1 MFEATT
7 DVLQSHYGLN
17 LKEDS
22 IILSD
27 RDPIQYRYKEKENQH
42 GPALDLEHLEVD
54 PETQYIKHCVL
65 YSDTIQGLCLKYGT
79 RSPDIKKINSL
90 WNETALFSKKVILI
104 PVTTEELQRYLDTKQ
119 FAFKRSENL
128 NSGVKRERKGSTP
141 PHQTSP
147 KVVKNT
153 PQVVPTPPH
162 QPSPKVVKN
171 TPQVVPTSP
180 QVTTQIPGQEKLEI
194 RRLKKE
200 DLSRLRGV
208 HDTIFDL

>member
-27 RDPIQYRYKEKENQH
+27 RDPIQYNRYKEKENQH
-42 GPALDLEHLEVD
+42 CHALDLEHLEVD

-141 PHQTSP
+141 PD
-147 KVVKNT
+147 
-153 PQVVPTPPH
+153 
-162 QPSPKVVKN
+162 QPSSKEVKN